1 MAIRVLIVDDSAV
14 MREILGDIIGR
25 ESDME
30 VVGYA
35 DDPLIAREKIKALN
49 PDVVTLDIE
58 MPRMDGIT
66 FLEKLMRLRPTPVVM
81 ISALTEANAS
91 ATLRALELGAID
103 YVTKP
108 AVLGLDELPYY
119 RQAIAEKIR
128 FAASRKEWVTRRQI
142 ELEKTQLL
150 ARSIKA
156 HSKND
161 QQLIFIG
168 ASTGG
173 IDAVKQILVQMP
185 AESPPIVIVQ
195 HLPEVFT
202 AAFAKRMDNLCEISV
217 KEAEHNDRLMPGC
230 AYVAPGHSH
239 LTLAR
244 GAKHFVLHLNQEPP
258 MNRHRPS
265 VDHLFLSVAK
275 IAGRNTIGVLL
286 TGMGR
291 DGAEGLLAMRKAGAF
306 TIAQDEESCVVFGMP
321 RTAIEIGAVMKVAP
335 LRNIAAQI
343 VHVLNSGISESA

>member
-1 MAIRVLIVDDSAV
+1 MPIRVLIVDDSAV
-14 MREILGDIIGR
+14 MREILGDIIRR

-108 AVLGLDELPYY
+108 AVLGADELPHY
-119 RQAIAEKIR
+119 RREIAEKIR
-128 FAASRKEWVTRRQI
+128 FAASRTEWVTRRQF
-142 ELEKTQLL
+142 ELGKTQTLTR
-150 ARSIKA
+150 AITS
-156 HSKND
+156 HPKNE
-161 QQLIFIG
+161 QRLIFIG

-185 AESPPIVIVQ
+185 AQSPPIVIVQ
-195 HLPEVFT
+195 HLPDLFT
-202 AAFAKRMDNLCEISV
+202 AAFAKRMDDLCDISV
-217 KEAEHNDRLMPGC
+217 KEAQHNDKLSPGY

-239 LTLAR
+239 VTLAR
-244 GAKHFVLHLNQEPP
+244 GAKNFVLHLNQEPP
-258 MNRHRPS
+258 LNRHRPS
-265 VDHLFLSVAK
+265 VDHLFMSVAK
-275 IAGRNTIGVLL
+275 IAGPNSIGVLL

-291 DGAEGLLAMRKAGAF
+291 DGADGLLAMRKAGAF
-306 TIAQDEESCVVFGMP
+306 TIAQNEESCVVFGMP
-321 RTAIEIGAVMKVAP
+321 RSAIELGAVMKIVP
-335 LRNIAAQI
+335 LRNIATQI
-343 VHVLNSGISESA
+343 VNALNSGIGASV

>member
-91 ATLRALELGAID
+91 ATLRALELGAMD

-108 AVLGLDELPYY
+108 AVLGLEELPHY

-128 FAASRKEWVTRRQI
+128 FAASRKEWVARRQI
-142 ELEKTQLL
+142 ELEKTQLH
-150 ARSIKA
+150 ARSIKT
-156 HSKND
+156 HSQND

-244 GAKHFVLHLNQEPP
+244 AAKHFVLHLNQEAPV
-258 MNRHRPS
+258 NRHRPS

-275 IAGRNTIGVLL
+275 VAGRNTIGVLL

-321 RTAIEIGAVMKVAP
+321 RTAIEIGAVMKVTP
-335 LRNIAAQI
+335 LRNIATQI
-343 VHVLNSGISESA
+343 ANVLNSGISESA

>member
-1 MAIRVLIVDDSAV
+1 MPIRVLIVDDSAV
-14 MREILGDIIGR
+14 MREILGDIIR
-25 ESDME
+25 QEVDME

-81 ISALTEANAS
+81 ISALTEANTS

-108 AVLGLDELPYY
+108 TALGTDDLSRFRRE
-119 RQAIAEKIR
+119 IAEKIR
-128 FAASRKEWVTRRQI
+128 FAANLKAWVARRPA
-142 ELEKTQLL
+142 QLVKIPKRPH
-150 ARSIKA
+150 AIRPDFKHA
-156 HSKND
+156 

-173 IDAVKQILVQMP
+173 IDAIKQILVQMP
-185 AESPPIVIVQ
+185 ADTPPIVIVQ
-195 HLPEVFT
+195 HLPEIFT
-202 AAFAKRMDNLCEISV
+202 TAFAKRMDSLCEISV
-217 KEAEHNDRLMPGC
+217 KEAEHKDLLRPGW

-239 LTLAR
+239 LSLVRSA
-244 GAKHFVLHLNQEPP
+244 GNFVLHLNQEPP
-258 MNRHRPS
+258 LNRHRPS
-265 VDHLFLSVAK
+265 VDYLFLSAAK
-275 IAGRNTIGVLL
+275 IAGPNSIGVLL

-291 DGAEGLLAMRKAGAF
+291 DGAEGLLAMQAAGAF

-321 RTAIEIGAVMKVAP
+321 RSAIEIGAVMKVVP
-335 LRNIAAQI
+335 LEDMATNIIALLNKGAARA
-343 VHVLNSGISESA
+343 S

>member
-1 MAIRVLIVDDSAV
+1 MPIRVLIVDDSAV
-14 MREILGDIIGR
+14 MREILGDIIRQEVG
-25 ESDME
+25 ME

-81 ISALTEANAS
+81 ISALTEANTS

-108 AVLGLDELPYY
+108 TVLGVDDLP
-119 RQAIAEKIR
+119 RFRHEIAEKIR
-128 FAASRKEWVTRRQI
+128 FAASLKEWVARRPV
-142 ELEKTQLL
+142 EFEKTAKRQHVIRPGL
-150 ARSIKA
+150 
-156 HSKND
+156 KNA
-161 QQLIFIG
+161 QRLIFIG

-173 IDAVKQILVQMP
+173 IDAIKQILVQMP
-185 AESPPIVIVQ
+185 ADSPPIVIVQ
-195 HLPEVFT
+195 HLPEIFT
-202 AAFAKRMDNLCEISV
+202 AAFAKRMDSLCKISV
-217 KEAEHNDRLMPGC
+217 KEAEHKDQLRPGC

-239 LTLAR
+239 VSLVRTAE
-244 GAKHFVLHLNQEPP
+244 KFVLHLNQEPLL
-258 MNRHRPS
+258 NRHRPS
-265 VDHLFLSVAK
+265 VDYLFLSVAK
-275 IAGRNTIGVLL
+275 IAGPNSIGVLL

-291 DGAEGLLAMRKAGAF
+291 DGAEGLLAMRGAGAL

-321 RTAIEIGAVMKVAP
+321 RSAIEIGAVMKVVP
-335 LRNIAAQI
+335 LQNIATHIIALLNKSA
-343 VHVLNSGISESA
+343 VHAL

>member
-1 MAIRVLIVDDSAV
+1 MPIRVLIVDDSAV
-14 MREILGDIIGR
+14 MREILGDIIR
-25 ESDME
+25 QEVDME

-81 ISALTEANAS
+81 ISALTEANTS

-108 AVLGLDELPYY
+108 TALGADDLSRFRRE
-119 RQAIAEKIR
+119 IAEKIR
-128 FAASRKEWVTRRQI
+128 FAANLKAWVARRPA
-142 ELEKTQLL
+142 QLVKIPKRPH
-150 ARSIKA
+150 AIRPDFKHA
-156 HSKND
+156 

-173 IDAVKQILVQMP
+173 IDAIKQILVQMP
-185 AESPPIVIVQ
+185 ADTPPIVIVQ
-195 HLPEVFT
+195 HLPEIFT
-202 AAFAKRMDNLCEISV
+202 AAFAKRMDSLCEISV
-217 KEAEHNDRLMPGC
+217 KEAEHKDLLRPGW

-239 LTLAR
+239 LSLVRSA
-244 GAKHFVLHLNQEPP
+244 GNFVLHLNQEPP
-258 MNRHRPS
+258 LNRHRPS
-265 VDHLFLSVAK
+265 VDYLFLSAAKVA
-275 IAGRNTIGVLL
+275 GPNSIGVLL

-291 DGAEGLLAMRKAGAF
+291 DGAEGLLAMQTAGAF

-321 RTAIEIGAVMKVAP
+321 RSAIEIGAVMKVVP
-335 LRNIAAQI
+335 LEDMATNIIALLNKGAARA
-343 VHVLNSGISESA
+343 S

>member
-1 MAIRVLIVDDSAV
+1 MPIRVLIVDDSAV
-14 MREILGDIIGR
+14 MCEILGDIIRR
-25 ESDME
+25 EPDME

-35 DDPLIAREKIKALN
+35 DDPLIAREQIKTLN

-108 AVLGLDELPYY
+108 AVLDVDYLPHYS
-119 RQAIAEKIR
+119 REIAEKIR
-128 FAASRKEWVTRRQI
+128 FAASRKEWVARRQF
-142 ELEKTQLL
+142 ELEKTQNL
-150 ARSIKA
+150 ARSISA
-156 HSKND
+156 RAQNA

-173 IDAVKQILVQMP
+173 IEAVKKILVQMP
-185 AESPPIVIVQ
+185 VESPPIVIVQ
-195 HLPEVFT
+195 HLPDLFT

-217 KEAEHNDRLMPGC
+217 KEAEHNDKLIPGC

-239 LTLAR
+239 VTLAR

-258 MNRHRPS
+258 LNRHRPS
-265 VDHLFLSVAK
+265 VDYLFKSVAK
-275 IAGRNTIGVLL
+275 LAGPSSIGVLL

-306 TIAQDEESCVVFGMP
+306 TLAQDEESCVVFGMP
-321 RTAIEIGAVMKVAP
+321 RSAIEIGAVMKVVP

-343 VHVLNSGISESA
+343 VALLNRALEK

>member
-14 MREILGDIIGR
+14 MREILGGIISC
-25 ESDME
+25 EADME

-103 YVTKP
+103 YVAKP
-108 AVLGLDELPYY
+108 AVLDLDELPHY
-119 RQAIAEKIR
+119 RHEIADKIR
-128 FAASRKEWVTRRQI
+128 FAASRKAWVARRQVD
-142 ELEKTQLL
+142 LKKTQKL
-150 ARSIKA
+150 ARSIKTHA
-156 HSKND
+156 NND
-161 QQLIFIG
+161 QRLIFIG

-217 KEAEHNDRLMPGC
+217 KEAEHNDRLTPGC

-239 LTLAR
+239 VTLVR
-244 GAKHFVLHLNQEPP
+244 GAKNFVLHLNQEPP
-258 MNRHRPS
+258 LNRHRPS
-265 VDHLFLSVAK
+265 VDHLFKSVAK
-275 IAGRNTIGVLL
+275 IAGPNSIGVLL

-291 DGAEGLLAMRKAGAF
+291 DGADGLLAMRNAGAF

-321 RTAIEIGAVMKVAP
+321 RSAIEIGAVMKVVP
-335 LRNIAAQI
+335 LHNIAAQL
-343 VHVLNSGISESA
+343 VNALNSGIGESA